1 MSYRAHLHIT
11 IHDMLAEA
19 DRVATRSNLAAAH
32 RASGK
37 RIDVAAMS
45 MARFENGKVV
55 EDWMNLDELRMMTQL
70 GLLPAAGQSASP
82 DGRRR

>member
-1 MSYRAHLHIT
+1 MF
-11 IHDMLAEA
+11 AES
-19 DRVATRSNLAAAH
+19 DRVATRSNIAATH

-37 RIDVAAMS
+37 RIDVTAMS

-70 GLLPAAGQSASP
+70 GLLPAPDQSAFP
-82 DGRRR
+82 DGGRRR